1 MRIDLTRAYIYK
13 QKKKKEKI
21 KSDDIYKR
29 KETAA
34 IKF

>member
-13 QKKKKEKI
+13 QKKKEKI